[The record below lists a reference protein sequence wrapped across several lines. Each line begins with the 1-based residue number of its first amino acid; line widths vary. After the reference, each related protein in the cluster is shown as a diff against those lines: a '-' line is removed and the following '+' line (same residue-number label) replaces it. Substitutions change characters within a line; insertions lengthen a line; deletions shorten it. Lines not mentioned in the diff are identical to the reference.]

1 MAKPRDDRPRDLLR
15 PVLDIIDLDHPLA
28 RLAREIDWGFLQR
41 VHSARGPA
49 TTADAAGGR
58 VVHSQAHAQPF
69 GRGAVRSLAGEPV
82 LPVLLR
88 RIELLPSACRSTVVI
103 DPLAPALGRRAA
115 RGSGS
120 GEPVGGV
127 PDRGARPRAGGGRHR
142 GAAKGRRPTRPTR
155 GLGHRAFEKLVELAK
170 RNVCR
175 CARATGAWPS
185 GRRSWA
191 DATPMPTSS
200 GGRGANSNSC
210 VPRLGRVIRG
220 IRRKAAGNPRLT

>member
-1 MAKPRDDRPRDLLR
+1 VAKPRDDRPRDLLR
-15 PVLDIIDLDHPLA
+15 PALDIIDLDHALA

-88 RIELLPSACRSTVVI
+88 RIELLPSACRSTVVV

-120 GEPVGGV
+120 GEPVGGAQ
-127 PDRGARPRAGGGRHR
+127 DRGAGGARPRAGGGRHH
-142 GAAKGRRPTRPTR
+142 GAAKSRRPTRPTR

-185 GRRSWA
+185 GRRSWS
-191 DATPMPTSS
+191 DATPTRTSS
-200 GGRGANSNSC
+200 SGRGARSNSC
-210 VPRLGRVIRG
+210 APGWG
-220 IRRKAAGNPRLT
+220 G